1 VWLSSHRY
9 TLPKFEA
16 KAGASRKA
24 LLARLSVPATKQL
37 SPLDVEALFWRSSAD
52 RPVVVEYASDM
63 PGSGFAP
70 CAARPTQLP
79 AANVG
84 ETAWNMRGVARSPA
98 SLLRF
103 LREEVPG
110 VTSPM
115 LYVGM
120 MFSWFAWHVED
131 HDLHSL
137 NYMHYGA
144 PKTWYGVPRDAAL
157 AFEDVVRVHGY
168 GGEVNPLGEVPAL
181 HRFPSSLLL

>member
-24 LLARLSVPATKQL
+24 LLARLNVPASRQL

-70 CAARPTQLP
+70 CDARSTQLP

-84 ETAWNMRGVARSPA
+84 ESAWNMRGVARGPA

-103 LREEVPG
+103 VREEVPG

-120 MFSWFAWHVED
+120 MFSCSPGMSRTTTCIASTTCITA
-131 HDLHSL
+131 LPRRGTGCRATLRS
-137 NYMHYGA
+137 
-144 PKTWYGVPRDAAL
+144 PSRTWCASMGMAGR
-157 AFEDVVRVHGY
+157 
-168 GGEVNPLGEVPAL
+168 
-181 HRFPSSLLL
+181 